1 MRERSRKLM
10 SEEYF
15 VLVMEEYFGVF
26 DVGASG
32 YPEKLLKNMECVCVI
47 RGNREVDDYLLEH
60 PNVGRNVL
68 NKCEFHFPWSVGQ
81 LYYHE
86 AKKRK
91 RRRA

>member
-1 MRERSRKLM
+1 M

-32 YPEKLLKNMECVCVI
+32 YPEKFLKNMKCVCVI
-47 RGNREVDDYLLEH
+47 RGNREVDDYLLKH

-68 NKCEFHFPWSVGQ
+68 NKCEFQEGLSPPGFF
-81 LYYHE
+81 
-86 AKKRK
+86 KRWFYFLK
-91 RRRA
+91 NLV

>member
-1 MRERSRKLM
+1 M

-26 DVGASG
+26 DVGAPG
-32 YPEKLLKNMECVCVI
+32 YPEIFMKNMEHVRAI
-47 RGNREVDDYLLEH
+47 QWEREVEDYLLKH

-68 NKCEFHFPWSVGQ
+68 NECGFRFPWSVGK

-86 AKKRK
+86 AKKRRI
-91 RRRA
+91 RRV

>member
-1 MRERSRKLM
+1 
-10 SEEYF
+10 
-15 VLVMEEYFGVF
+15 MEEYFGVF

-32 YPEKLLKNMECVCVI
+32 YPEKFLKNMECVRAI
-47 RGNREVDDYLLEH
+47 QGNREVDDYLLKH

-68 NKCEFHFPWSVGQ
+68 NECGFRFPWSVGQ

-86 AKKRK
+86 VKKGK